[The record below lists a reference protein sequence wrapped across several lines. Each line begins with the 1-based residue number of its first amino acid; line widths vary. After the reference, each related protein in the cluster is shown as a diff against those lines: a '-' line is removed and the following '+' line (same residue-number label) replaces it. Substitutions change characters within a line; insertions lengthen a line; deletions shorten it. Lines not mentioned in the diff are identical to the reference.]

1 MKHRDRSRTN
11 KRVSGTGDAGKRS
24 LMITLRQRITGW
36 AVMILMM
43 MVFVILVA
51 STPKFAALKPD
62 GFSSTAWEQLNG
74 TLGYL
79 GVGTLGLIILFG
91 FEGSSNIK
99 TLGRGV
105 LLGILAP
112 FILVLIGAVPWPGI
126 VHPTVLPAALPP
138 AIGATSG
145 MAFCLLIAG

>member
-1 MKHRDRSRTN
+1 
-11 KRVSGTGDAGKRS
+11 
-24 LMITLRQRITGW
+24 W
-36 AVMILMM
+36 AVMVLMM

-51 STPKFAALKPD
+51 STPKFATLKPD

-74 TLGYL
+74 ALGYL

-112 FILVLIGAVPWPGI
+112 FILVLVGAVLWPGF
-126 VHPTVLPAALPP
+126 VPTAVLSAALPP

-145 MAFCLLIAG
+145 MAFCLLIAGFAIRIMVLGNAAFPSRQPARVRGRRAVHGES